1 MADDSIM
8 VQQVIDA
15 HRALAVA
22 GQTDL
27 IWGHVGIRDPEGRG
41 VWTKASGWGMEEVG
55 PGQVLLVSFDGEVLM
70 GEGKRHIEVF
80 IHAEVMRAR
89 ADVQATVH
97 SHAAEAAAFAS
108 LDVPLRAITH
118 AATPFLN
125 DDVPRFTGTG
135 NLISTPELGGSLAV
149 ALGTGNGCL
158 IPGHGILTVGASPA
172 AAVMHAVLLNNA
184 CAAHL
189 TALAAGGPARWSS
202 DEEVAAKREGLW
214 PPAALQSAFDYLV
227 RRAGRHSG

>member
-8 VQQVIDA
+8 VKQVIDA
-15 HRALAVA
+15 HRALAAA

-27 IWGHVGIRDPEGRG
+27 IWGHIGIRDPEGRG

-55 PGQVLLVSFDGEVLM
+55 YSQVLLVSFDGEVLI

-80 IHAEVMRAR
+80 IHTEVMRSR
-89 ADVQATVH
+89 PDVSATVH
-97 SHAAEAAAFAS
+97 SHAADAAAFAS
-108 LDVPLRAITH
+108 LDVRLRALTH

-135 NLISTPELGGSLAV
+135 NLISTAELGGALTN
-149 ALGTGNGCL
+149 ALGGGNGCL
-158 IPGHGILTVGASPA
+158 IPGHGLLAVGSSPA

-189 TALAAGGPARWSS
+189 TALAAGGPKRWSS
-202 DEEVAAKREGLW
+202 DEEVAAKRDGLW
-214 PPAALQSAFDYLV
+214 PPSALQSAFDYLV
-227 RRAGRHSG
+227 RRADGLYQ